1 MEKRSFAKIPE
12 YDEITT
18 PGGKSRSTNNQ
29 VSRFHSSL
37 AQQKVDESVL
47 PITETKIS

>member
-12 YDEITT
+12 HDEITT
-18 PGGKSRSTNNQ
+18 PGGISTNHPT
-29 VSRFHSSL
+29 SRFHSSL
-37 AQQKVDESVL
+37 AQKIDESVL